1 MKELLQEMIFIT
13 IALYAIGKSDVSVK
27 VVFLYLFLSYCLI
40 KKSSSY
46 ETDFIVS
53 VIFIFVQL

>member
-27 VVFLYLFLSYCLI
+27 VVFLCKLPKLAY
-40 KKSSSY
+40 
-46 ETDFIVS
+46 
-53 VIFIFVQL
+53 

>member
-27 VVFLYLFLSYCLI
+27 VVFF
-40 KKSSSY
+40 
-46 ETDFIVS
+46 
-53 VIFIFVQL
+53 IFISQLLSN

>member
-40 KKSSSY
+40 KSSSY

>member
-27 VVFLYLFLSYCLI
+27 VVLSYCLI
-40 KKSSSY
+40 KK
-46 ETDFIVS
+46 
-53 VIFIFVQL
+53 

>member
-27 VVFLYLFLSYCLI
+27 MLFFLYLFLSYCLI
-40 KKSSSY
+40 KK
-46 ETDFIVS
+46 
-53 VIFIFVQL
+53 

>member
-27 VVFLYLFLSYCLI
+27 AVSYTHL
-40 KKSSSY
+40 
-46 ETDFIVS
+46 T
-53 VIFIFVQL
+53 LPTT

>member
-13 IALYAIGKSDVSVK
+13 IALYAIGKSDVYVK

-40 KKSSSY
+40 KK
-46 ETDFIVS
+46 
-53 VIFIFVQL
+53 

>member
-27 VVFLYLFLSYCLI
+27 VVFFYLFLIFFLI
-40 KKSSSY
+40 KK
-46 ETDFIVS
+46 
-53 VIFIFVQL
+53 